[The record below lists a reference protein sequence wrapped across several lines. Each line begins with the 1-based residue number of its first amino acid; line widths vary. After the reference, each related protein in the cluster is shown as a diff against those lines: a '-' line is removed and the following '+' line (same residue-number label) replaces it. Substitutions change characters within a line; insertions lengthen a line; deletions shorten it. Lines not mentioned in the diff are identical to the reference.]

1 MTKNVTFTRI
11 AGNALPPAPPAQRPT
26 GVPLQPATISARSIR
41 ATGSAQ
47 PTATRSRNRGP
58 LSIVLIIVIVLAS
71 VVAGLLGGEL
81 YARKTAVDKV
91 RAAAACQIED
101 SENTVTV
108 SFSTSPPVLWQYVN
122 DKYTGF
128 TITTHGTH
136 IRSVQGMTAEI
147 VVGDIDMN
155 GDANK
160 KGTIGAINAT
170 ITWTAEGMRESFNT
184 ALKEAI
190 DEHLKHSV
198 LSFLQTW
205 ISTDQVVTS
214 VKTDP
219 SAGTITLEGIFN
231 SRVSVKPV
239 VTSDGGIR
247 LVIQPGSFK
256 LGGNLNLPQDDLQKK
271 LDEMTG
277 KLTENK
283 LNIRADSLE
292 VLNDS
297 VVGKFSVKNAVIPN
311 GDGGGN
317 GQTGGCE
324 GL

>member
-1 MTKNVTFTRI
+1 MTKNITFARI
-11 AGNALPPAPPAQRPT
+11 AGNALAPAPPAQRPT
-26 GVPLQPATISARSIR
+26 GVPLQPASASARSIR
-41 ATGSAQ
+41 ATAWAQ
-47 PTATRSRNRGP
+47 PTARRTGLRDP
-58 LSIVLIIVIVLAS
+58 LSIVLIIVVVLAL
-71 VVAGLLGGEL
+71 VAAGLLGAEW
-81 YARKTAVDKV
+81 YARKTAIEKV

-101 SENTVTV
+101 SEDTVTV

-136 IRSVQGMTAEI
+136 IRGAQGMTADI
-147 VVGDIDMN
+147 VVEDINMN
-155 GDANK
+155 GDASK

-170 ITWTAEGMRESFNT
+170 ITWTAEGMRESLNA
-184 ALKEAI
+184 ALKGAI
-190 DEHLKHSV
+190 DEYLNGSL

-219 SAGTITLEGIFN
+219 SAGTITVEGI
-231 SRVSVKPV
+231 SDSSITVKPV
-239 VTSDGGIR
+239 TTPDGGIR
-247 LVIQPGSFK
+247 LVIQPDSFK
-256 LGGNLNLPQDDLQKK
+256 LGGDLNLPQDDLQKK

-277 KLTENK
+277 KLTRNK

-292 VLNDS
+292 VLNDG
-297 VVGKFSVKNAVIPN
+297 VVGKFSTKNADIPK